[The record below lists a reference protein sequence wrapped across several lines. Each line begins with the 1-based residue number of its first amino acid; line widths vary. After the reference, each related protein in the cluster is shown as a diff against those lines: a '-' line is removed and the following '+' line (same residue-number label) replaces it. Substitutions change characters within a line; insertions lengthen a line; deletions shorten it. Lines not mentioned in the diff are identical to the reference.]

1 MAVTAEAEAVHGRPI
16 STCACV
22 TRAPDL
28 TCLCTAGTDSEDV
41 ELPWWTYGSRG
52 MQLWFPSALSEP
64 LTPGYQ
70 PALSQDPELEF
81 DHEVYPVGV
90 SLADVSVI
98 GTLALFA
105 VPCVLRTML
114 GSTTLLW
121 DRRLDTH
128 TGCRAQHFGRRRVI
142 LLSL

>member
-1 MAVTAEAEAVHGRPI
+1 MHFRPI
-16 STCACV
+16 STCAYLICALSP
-22 TRAPDL
+22 TSF
-28 TCLCTAGTDSEDV
+28 CTAGTDSEDV

-98 GTLALFA
+98 GA
-105 VPCVLRTML
+105 PVLLTSACLSRTML
-114 GSTTLLW
+114 SSIILMWGSCLESCMLSES
-121 DRRLDTH
+121 
-128 TGCRAQHFGRRRVI
+128 AQNR
-142 LLSL
+142 